1 MRKLLLMTAVG
12 CVLLLPDLAAGDA
25 VYHSQHIGL
34 HPVSGAL
41 LHSGFV
47 ENIHPN
53 GPQVYAHEVYV
64 LNGADGNATYQVV
77 LLLYPFSTS
86 CAGGPVVI
94 PTAQLSTNGS
104 GNGKAQ
110 VFFRPSDIG
119 AALRNAT
126 HGIRWQVVTAGG
138 AVAYETDCSS
148 VTLD

>member
-1 MRKLLLMTAVG
+1 MRKLLLVSVMG
-12 CVLLLPDLAAGDA
+12 CAFLLMPDVAAGDA
-25 VYHSQHIGL
+25 VYHSQHIAL
-34 HPVSGAL
+34 HPVGGAP

-64 LNGADGNATYQVV
+64 LNGADANATYQVV
-77 LLLYPFSTS
+77 LLLYPFSPS
-86 CAGGPVVI
+86 CAGEPAVI

-119 AALRNAT
+119 ASLRDAT
-126 HGIRWQVVTAGG
+126 HGIRWQVTTGG
-138 AVAYETDCSS
+138 AAVYETDCSS

>member
-1 MRKLLLMTAVG
+1 MRKLLLVTAVG
-12 CVLLLPDLAAGDA
+12 CALLTPDVATGDA

-34 HPVSGAL
+34 HPVGEAPLQSW
-41 LHSGFV
+41 FV

-64 LNGADGNATYQVV
+64 LNGADANATYQVV

-86 CAGGPVVI
+86 CAGEPVVI

-110 VFFRPSDIG
+110 VFFRPSDVG
-119 AALRNAT
+119 ASLRNAT
-126 HGIRWQVVTAGG
+126 HGIRWQVTTGG
-138 AVAYETDCSS
+138 AAVYETDCSS